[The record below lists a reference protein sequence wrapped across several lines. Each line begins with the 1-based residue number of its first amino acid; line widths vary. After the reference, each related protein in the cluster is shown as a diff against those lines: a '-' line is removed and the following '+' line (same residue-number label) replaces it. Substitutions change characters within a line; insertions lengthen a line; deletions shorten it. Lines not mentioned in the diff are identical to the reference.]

1 MRTMNNPGLNA
12 KLKAMYAQKLKK
24 EDLEDLIKQNNLTDA
39 IILLKSKLPELD
51 NLSDNAKRM
60 ELETA
65 LDTLL
70 IYDIQ
75 KILKYLHGANKE
87 IFTQY
92 IIKYKIETIKKLYE
106 NIDSP
111 KVKTIQS
118 NDWIEHIFT
127 DLKVLYTATSKED
140 FIDKIPDKNI
150 KSIFENSHTDF
161 ERENTLDKYY
171 FENLFKT
178 VKGKNK
184 KIETL
189 LNIRIDLLNIL
200 WTYRCKKYYGIVN
213 QDILIPHFYK
223 IDLNT
228 IQKIENANTLEDLNQ
243 ALAGTIYQNMIGTHI
258 ESDIKK
264 YVYQKSKKAFR
275 NELLDL
281 SMIISYFKIL
291 ETEKENIVTIIEGIR
306 YKMSKPSIESKIII

>member
-1 MRTMNNPGLNA
+1 MKTMNNPSLNA
-12 KLKAMYAQKLKK
+12 KLKAMYAKKLKK
-24 EDLEDLIKQNNLTDA
+24 DDLEDLMKQNSLTDA
-39 IILLKSKLPELD
+39 ILVLKSKIPNLD

-60 ELETA
+60 ELEAA
-65 LDTLL
+65 LDTIL

-75 KILKYLHGANKE
+75 KILKYLQGTNRE
-87 IFTQY
+87 IFEQY

-106 NIDSP
+106 NLNIS
-111 KVKTIQS
+111 KMKNIQT
-118 NDWIEHIFT
+118 NDWIEYIFT
-127 DLKVLYTATSKED
+127 DLKILYTATNKED

-150 KSIFENSHTDF
+150 KSIFKNSHTDF

-171 FENLFKT
+171 FENLLKT

-200 WTYRCKKYYGIVN
+200 WTYRCKKYYGIFN
-213 QDILIPHFYK
+213 PDILIPHFYR
-223 IDLNT
+223 INLNT
-228 IQKIENANTLEDLNQ
+228 IQRIESANTREDLNQ
-243 ALAGTIYQNMIGTHI
+243 ALNDTIYQNMISNDI

-264 YVYQKSKKAFR
+264 YVYKKSKKAFR
-275 NELLDL
+275 SELLDL

-291 ETEKENIVTIIEGIR
+291 EIEKENIVTIIEGIR
-306 YKMSKPSIESKIII
+306 YKMSKQNIESKIII

>member
-1 MRTMNNPGLNA
+1 MKTINNPSLNA

-24 EDLEDLIKQNNLTDA
+24 EDLEDLIKQTNLTDA

-51 NLSDNAKRM
+51 NLSDNAKRID
-60 ELETA
+60 LETA
-65 LDTLL
+65 LDTVL

-75 KILKYLHGANKE
+75 KILNYLQGINKE

-106 NIDSP
+106 NLDVS
-111 KVKTIQS
+111 KTKTTQV
-118 NDWIEHIFT
+118 NDWIEHIFI
-127 DLKVLYTATSKED
+127 DLKVIYTSTSKED

-171 FENLFKT
+171 FENLLKA

-189 LNIRIDLLNIL
+189 LNMRIDLLNVL

-228 IQKIENANTLEDLNQ
+228 IRKIENANTLEDIDQ
-243 ALAGTIYQNMIGTHI
+243 ALVNTIYRNIIGNHI
-258 ESDIKK
+258 ESDIKR
-264 YVYQKSKKAFR
+264 YVYKKCKKAFR

-281 SMIISYFKIL
+281 SMVISYFKIL